1 MVDKGKALQ
10 RVNEGGW
17 EDISNQYNSPGTSD
31 DDDEGDYPFDPHFKP
46 MDTNDSL
53 WDGLD

>member
-1 MVDKGKALQ
+1 MVD
-10 RVNEGGW
+10 VGGW

-53 WDGLD
+53 